1 LGNQQRSLLRGTF
14 NDYYVGSSG
23 PKCGGLIKYKI
34 GMYMAEIKYTEEVFR
49 QLLEDKYGDSY
60 KIVGRYK
67 GYQQPLLL

>member
-1 LGNQQRSLLRGTF
+1 
-14 NDYYVGSSG
+14 
-23 PKCGGLIKYKI
+23 
-34 GMYMAEIKYTEEVFR
+34 MAEIKYTEEVFR